1 MRIACISDTHGFHR
15 KLDVPE
21 AEVLVHA
28 GDFSARGGTVEEL
41 DDFNAWLGELP
52 HRHKIVVAGNHD
64 KLFEADPKLARAR
77 LSNAVYLEQSAVTL
91 DGIRF
96 WGCPVTP
103 VLPHMAF
110 AVQRGAAGKY
120 WDKIPDQTEVLIT
133 HGPPFGILDKENILA
148 EHMGCMQLTKAVQR
162 VRLRLHI
169 FGHIHG
175 GRGREQGPNGTQF
188 VNCAV
193 LQSNRLFPPIV
204 VEIDHHR
211 TAVS

>member
-1 MRIACISDTHGFHR
+1 MLIACIGDTHGFHR

-21 AEVLVHA
+21 AEILVHA
-28 GDFSARGGTVEEL
+28 GDFSTPRATVEEL
-41 DDFNAWLGELP
+41 EDFNAWLGELP
-52 HRHKIVVAGNHD
+52 HRHKVVVAGNHD

-77 LSNAVYLEQSAVTL
+77 LSNAVYLEQSGIAL
-91 DGIRF
+91 GGIRF

-110 AVQRGAAGKY
+110 AVARGAGGKY
-120 WDKIPDQTEVLIT
+120 WDKMPAETDVLVT

-148 EHMGCMQLTKAVQR
+148 EHMGCIQLTKAVQR
-162 VRLRLHI
+162 VRPRLHV

-175 GRGREQGPNGTQF
+175 GRGREEGPNGTQF

-193 LQSNRLFPPIV
+193 LNGNRLSPPIV
-204 VEIDHHR
+204 VDLDYNGH
-211 TAVS
+211 